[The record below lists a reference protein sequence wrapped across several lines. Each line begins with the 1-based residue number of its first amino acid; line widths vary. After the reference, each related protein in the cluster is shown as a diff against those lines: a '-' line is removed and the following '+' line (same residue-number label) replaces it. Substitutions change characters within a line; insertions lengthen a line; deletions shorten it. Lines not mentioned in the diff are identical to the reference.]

1 MPTKTKKERSHS
13 KKERWSAVSSDAEKS
28 RRIHSLNLA
37 NVCGMLLCRVCG
49 GGLCAVKEAMKDC
62 IRPVPWGHWRRKA
75 YYGKFN
81 NVSIE

>member
-1 MPTKTKKERSHS
+1 MWLDGFILLYSNWKLFSFFY
-13 KKERWSAVSSDAEKS
+13 
-28 RRIHSLNLA
+28 SLNLA
-37 NVCGMLLCRVCG
+37 NVCGMLLCCVCG

-62 IRPVPWGHWRRKA
+62 IWPVPWGHWRRKA